1 MKCPPC
7 NQNCNHGHWCPAR
20 MSDKDIRDCMD
31 DIPSALTDVD
41 FLYAFARA
49 VEAKARGWLGVTN
62 EEKDAWKKH
71 TNDQA

>member
-1 MKCPPC
+1 
-7 NQNCNHGHWCPAR
+7 
-20 MSDKDIRDCMD
+20 MSDQDIRECMD
-31 DIPSALTDVD
+31 EVPDSLTADN

-49 VEAKARGWLGVTN
+49 VEAKARGWIGVTP